1 MKSNKFLLRLLAV
14 IAVVGVNG
22 GCKKQATGFLSDNLY
37 YLENPF
43 AVAQGVTTVSASL
56 VSDGSTAPLK
66 VSLLSVRE
74 KKSGKSAD
82 SAFLKPQQ
90 LTVFSGNVTYN
101 DSTPETLK
109 AKLKDSMVAP
119 FSVNPVGGRLQ
130 FTGTTT
136 FIPQGLYTMDIEV
149 NNVRGMKKITE
160 ACDINIMP
168 TEYFV
173 QAGTPYS
180 YLNDTISQART
191 YFVPELSAKRDAA
204 GPALITIKWVDENG
218 KVFSPAK
225 GEVLAR
231 AGLASFTNWD
241 PYYDVKLTDTAFV
254 FQYPD
259 KVPVFPV
266 FNPASIG
273 GGVQADYWCYYRIPA
288 ANIAE
293 PGQEYRLAFSFKLP
307 NAVGTY
313 NVTIKTVG
321 GHKK

>member
-1 MKSNKFLLRLLAV
+1 MKSNKLLLRLLAV
-14 IAVVGVNG
+14 IAVIGVNG
-22 GCKKQATGFLSDNLY
+22 GCEKQATGFLSDNLY

-43 AVAQGVTTVSASL
+43 AVAQGVTTVSASM
-56 VSDGSTAPLK
+56 VADGSTAPMK
-66 VSLLSVRE
+66 VSLLSVRD
-74 KKSGKSAD
+74 KKNGKSVD
-82 SAFLKPQQ
+82 SVFLKQQ
-90 LTVFSGNVTYN
+90 PLIVFSGNVTYN

-109 AKLKDSMVAP
+109 AKLKDSIVAP

-130 FTGTTT
+130 FTGTTS
-136 FIPQGLYTMDIEV
+136 FIPQGLYTMDVEV
-149 NNVRGMKKITE
+149 SNVRGMKKITE
-160 ACDINIMP
+160 ACDINILP
-168 TEYFV
+168 PEFFV
-173 QAGTPYS
+173 QAGAAYS
-180 YLNDTISQART
+180 YLIDTISGGRVNFT
-191 YFVPELSAKRDAA
+191 PVLTAKRDTA
-204 GPALITIKWVDENG
+204 GPPVITIKWVDENG

-231 AGLASFTNWD
+231 PGLASFTNWD

-259 KVPVFPV
+259 RVPVFPV
-266 FNPASIG
+266 FNPAQIG

-293 PGQEYRLAFSFKLP
+293 PGQEYRLAFAFKLP

-321 GHKK
+321 GHRK

>member
-1 MKSNKFLLRLLAV
+1 MKSNTFILRLLAV
-14 IAVVGVNG
+14 IAVIGVNG
-22 GCKKQATGFLSDNLY
+22 GCKKQASGFLSDNLY

-43 AVAQGVTTVSASL
+43 SVAQGVTTVSASI
-56 VSDGSTAPLK
+56 VADGSTAPLK
-66 VSLLSVRE
+66 VSLLNVRE

-82 SAFLKPQQ
+82 SVFLKPQQ

-109 AKLKDSMVAP
+109 AKLKDSLVAP
-119 FSVNPVGGRLQ
+119 FSVNPIGGRLQ
-130 FTGTTT
+130 FTGTST

-149 NNVRGMKKITE
+149 SNVRGMKKLTE
-160 ACDINIMP
+160 VCDINIMP

-173 QAGTPYS
+173 QTGTAYS
-180 YLNDTISQART
+180 YLNDTISQARV
-191 YFVPELSAKRDAA
+191 YFTPELTAKRDAA
-204 GPALITIKWVDENG
+204 GPAVITIKWVDENG
-218 KVFSPAK
+218 QVFNPLKS
-225 GEVLAR
+225 EVVAR
-231 AGLASFTNWD
+231 AGLASFQNWD

-266 FNPASIG
+266 FNPAQIG
-273 GGVQADYWCYYRIPA
+273 SGVQADYWCYYRIPA

-293 PGQEYRLAFSFKLP
+293 PGQEYRLAFAFKLP

-321 GHKK
+321 AHKK